1 MGIKLYCECP
11 YCGSNLDY
19 GEKCDCM
26 DEKERGQE
34 FYSSHLKMEPG
45 SNQLKMVFEQY
56 TGKEVPYE

>member
-1 MGIKLYCECP
+1 MAYYRICP
-11 YCGSNLDY
+11 DCGAALDPD
-19 GEKCDCM
+19 ERCDCQ